1 MWRCVELHYTSK
13 TIFNFNSSSAKMHF
27 VLSAIESWLCAT
39 SLFLVASMLLCEGSL
54 NISNEVSLGDILD
67 DEPSIRSVSAEF
79 GCRCRVHLKSFISF
93 NAKSLRDLVWYGYS
107 RCNNH
112 RPCVCVCTHGTHD
125 IWKVPHMI
133 GDVLNLRVGWSES
146 CREIGGYAYD
156 FW

>member
-1 MWRCVELHYTSK
+1 MRRPRSIYGVVSLQFPHQQFIDFLFLLSRVASVGDE
-13 TIFNFNSSSAKMHF
+13 
-27 VLSAIESWLCAT
+27 VSAIERWLCAT
-39 SLFLVASMLLCEGSL
+39 SCFLVASMLLCEGSL

-125 IWKVPHMI
+125 I
-133 GDVLNLRVGWSES
+133 
-146 CREIGGYAYD
+146 
-156 FW
+156 